1 MSDTDDHIGDRGDGG
16 HGARRARGDDRAR
29 HDLVIIGAGP
39 AGLAC
44 AIQADEAGLDYVL
57 LEKGCLVNSI
67 FHFPRNMVFFSSPE
81 RLELARMPF
90 ASLARKPSRAETV
103 EYYRRVAERFA
114 VRVRQYEP
122 VVALERD
129 EAGTGGF
136 VVTSVRGSRARRS
149 VARAVVVATG
159 FFDWPRR
166 LGVPGEELPKV
177 VHRFD
182 EGHPYY
188 DRDVAVVGG
197 RSAAAEAALELQRAG
212 ARVTLVH
219 RGERMQTKYWILP
232 ELENRIAR
240 GEIGWLPSATV
251 ERIDEGSV
259 TVRRNGR
266 SQEVANDAVI
276 VQIGYRPD
284 LSLLEG
290 VGVTL
295 EGPDRRPRY
304 DPDTCQTDVP
314 GVFVCGSVCAGDRA
328 GSIFIETARFD
339 GEKIVGA
346 LTAPATSGVTR

>member
-1 MSDTDDHIGDRGDGG
+1 M
-16 HGARRARGDDRAR
+16 
-29 HDLVIIGAGP
+29 HDLIIIGAGP

-44 AIQADEAGLDYVL
+44 AIEAEAAGLDYVV

-90 ASLARKPSRAETV
+90 ATLSRKPSRAETV
-103 EYYRRVAERFA
+103 EYYRRVAERFT

-122 VVALERD
+122 VVGLERD
-129 EAGTGGF
+129 GSNGGGPF
-136 VVTSVRGSRARRS
+136 VVTSVRGSRTARS
-149 VARAVVVATG
+149 AARAVVVATG

-166 LGVPGEELPKV
+166 LAVPGEELPKV
-177 VHRFD
+177 MHRFD
-182 EGHPYY
+182 EGHLYY
-188 DRDVAVVGG
+188 DRDVAVIGG
-197 RSAAAEAALELQRAG
+197 RSAAAETALELQRAG

-219 RGERMQTKYWILP
+219 RGQRMQTKYWVLP

-240 GEIGWLPSATV
+240 GEIGWLPSATL
-251 ERIDEGSV
+251 ERIDEESI
-259 TVRRNGR
+259 TVRQGDR
-266 SQEVANDAVI
+266 SQEVRNDAVI

-295 EGPDRRPRY
+295 EGADRTPRY

-314 GVFVCGSVCAGDRA
+314 EVFVCGSVCAGDRA

-346 LTAPATSGVTR
+346 LTASAASRATR

>member
-1 MSDTDDHIGDRGDGG
+1 MY
-16 HGARRARGDDRAR
+16 
-29 HDLVIIGAGP
+29 DLIIIGAGP

-44 AIQADEAGLDYVL
+44 AIEAEAAGLDYVV

-90 ASLARKPSRAETV
+90 ATLSRKPSRAETV
-103 EYYRRVAERFA
+103 EYYRRVAERFT

-122 VVALERD
+122 VVGLERD
-129 EAGTGGF
+129 GSNGGGPF
-136 VVTSVRGSRARRS
+136 VVTSVRGSRTARS
-149 VARAVVVATG
+149 AARAVVVATG

-166 LGVPGEELPKV
+166 LAVPGEELPKV
-177 VHRFD
+177 MHRFD
-182 EGHPYY
+182 EGHLYY
-188 DRDVAVVGG
+188 DRDVAVIGG
-197 RSAAAEAALELQRAG
+197 RSAAAETALELQRAG

-219 RGERMQTKYWILP
+219 RGQRMQTKYWVLP
-232 ELENRIAR
+232 ELENRIER
-240 GEIGWLPSATV
+240 GEIGWLPSATL
-251 ERIDEGSV
+251 ERIDEESI
-259 TVRRNGR
+259 TVRQGDR
-266 SQEVANDAVI
+266 SQEVRNDAVI

-295 EGPDRRPRY
+295 EGADRTPRY

-314 GVFVCGSVCAGDRA
+314 EVFVCGSVCAGDRA

-346 LTAPATSGVTR
+346 LTAPAASRATR

>member
-1 MSDTDDHIGDRGDGG
+1 MSDTHHHIGDQGGD
-16 HGARRARGDDRAR
+16 RARGEDRAG

-44 AIQADEAGLDYVL
+44 AIQAEQAGLDYVL

-90 ASLARKPSRAETV
+90 ATLARKPSRAETV

-129 EAGTGGF
+129 EGGDEGGF
-136 VVTSVRGSRARRS
+136 VVTSVCGSRTRRS
-149 VARAVVVATG
+149 ATSAVVVATG

-182 EGHPYY
+182 EGHPYF

-212 ARVTLVH
+212 ARVTLIH
-219 RGERMQTKYWILP
+219 RGERMQTKYWVLP

-240 GEIGWLPSATV
+240 GEIGWLPSAAV
-251 ERIDEGSV
+251 ERIDEASI
-259 TVRRNGR
+259 TVRQDGR
-266 SQEVANDAVI
+266 LQQVANDAVI

-295 EGPDRRPRY
+295 EGADRTPRY

-346 LTAPATSGVTR
+346 LGAAAVNGAAG

>member
-1 MSDTDDHIGDRGDGG
+1 MHDLTRH
-16 HGARRARGDDRAR
+16 HLTR
-29 HDLVIIGAGP
+29 HDLIIIGAGP

-44 AIQADEAGLDYVL
+44 AIHAEAAGLDCVVL
-57 LEKGCLVNSI
+57 EQGCLVNSI

-90 ASLARKPSRAETV
+90 ATLSRKPSRAETV
-103 EYYRRVAERFA
+103 EYYRRVAERFT

-122 VVALERD
+122 VVGLERD
-129 EAGTGGF
+129 GSNGGGPF
-136 VVTSVRGSRARRS
+136 VVTSVRGSRTARS
-149 VARAVVVATG
+149 AARAVVVATG

-166 LGVPGEELPKV
+166 LAVPGEELPKV
-177 VHRFD
+177 MHRFD
-182 EGHPYY
+182 EGHLYY
-188 DRDVAVVGG
+188 DRDVAVIGG
-197 RSAAAEAALELQRAG
+197 RSAAAETALELQRAG

-219 RGERMQTKYWILP
+219 RGQRMQTKYWVLP

-240 GEIGWLPSATV
+240 GEIGWLPSATL
-251 ERIDEGSV
+251 ERIDEESI
-259 TVRRNGR
+259 TVRQGDR
-266 SQEVANDAVI
+266 SQEVRNDAVI

-295 EGPDRRPRY
+295 EGADRTPRY

-314 GVFVCGSVCAGDRA
+314 EVFVCGSVCAGDRA

-346 LTAPATSGVTR
+346 LTAPAASRATR

>member
-1 MSDTDDHIGDRGDGG
+1 MSDTHHHIGDQGDGG
-16 HGARRARGDDRAR
+16 HGDRRAR

-44 AIQADEAGLDYVL
+44 AIQAEQAGLDYVL

-90 ASLARKPSRAETV
+90 ATLARKPSRAETV

-129 EAGTGGF
+129 ERGF
-136 VVTSVRGSRARRS
+136 VVTSVCGSRSRRS
-149 VARAVVVATG
+149 AARAVVVATG

-188 DRDVAVVGG
+188 GRDVAVVGG

-212 ARVTLVH
+212 ARVTLIH
-219 RGERMQTKYWILP
+219 RGERMQTKYWVLP

-251 ERIDEGSV
+251 ERIDEGSI
-259 TVRRNGR
+259 TVGQDGR

-295 EGPDRRPRY
+295 EDADRTPRY

-346 LTAPATSGVTR
+346 LTAPAAATR

>member
-1 MSDTDDHIGDRGDGG
+1 MY
-16 HGARRARGDDRAR
+16 
-29 HDLVIIGAGP
+29 DLIIIGAGP

-44 AIQADEAGLDYVL
+44 AIEAEAAGLDYVV

-81 RLELARMPF
+81 RLELAQMPF
-90 ASLARKPSRAETV
+90 ATLSRKPSRAETV
-103 EYYRRVAERFA
+103 EYYRRVAERFT

-122 VVALERD
+122 VVGLERD
-129 EAGTGGF
+129 GSNGGGPF
-136 VVTSVRGSRARRS
+136 VVTSVRGSRTARS
-149 VARAVVVATG
+149 AARAVVVATG

-166 LGVPGEELPKV
+166 LAVPGEELPKV
-177 VHRFD
+177 MHRFD
-182 EGHPYY
+182 EGHLYY
-188 DRDVAVVGG
+188 DRDVAVIGG
-197 RSAAAEAALELQRAG
+197 RSAAAETALELQRAG

-219 RGERMQTKYWILP
+219 RGQRMQTKYWVLP
-232 ELENRIAR
+232 ELENRIER

-251 ERIDEGSV
+251 ERIDEDTI
-259 TVRRNGR
+259 TVRQGDR
-266 SQEVANDAVI
+266 SQVVRNDAVI

-295 EGPDRRPRY
+295 EGADRTPRY

-314 GVFVCGSVCAGDRA
+314 EVFVCGSVCAGDRA
-328 GSIFIETARFD
+328 GSIFIETARFH

-346 LTAPATSGVTR
+346 LTVPAAGGQVTGTSPRH

>member
-1 MSDTDDHIGDRGDGG
+1 MSDTHHHIGDQGGDHARGDGG
-16 HGARRARGDDRAR
+16 HGDRHAR
-29 HDLVIIGAGP
+29 HDLIIIGAGP

-44 AIQADEAGLDYVL
+44 AIQAEEAGLDYVL

-122 VVALERD
+122 VVALERGGSNG
-129 EAGTGGF
+129 AGPF
-136 VVTSVRGSRARRS
+136 VVTSVSGSVTRRAA
-149 VARAVVVATG
+149 ARAVVVATG

-166 LGVPGEELPKV
+166 LGVPGEELTKV

-188 DRDVAVVGG
+188 GRDVAVIGG
-197 RSAAAEAALELQRAG
+197 RSAAAETALELQRAG

-219 RGERMQTKYWILP
+219 RGERMQTKYWVLP

-251 ERIDEGSV
+251 ERIDERSI
-259 TVRRNGR
+259 TVRQDGR
-266 SQEVANDAVI
+266 AREVANDAVI

-295 EGPDRRPRY
+295 EGPDRTPRY

-346 LTAPATSGVTR
+346 ITAPAAATR

>member
-1 MSDTDDHIGDRGDGG
+1 MY
-16 HGARRARGDDRAR
+16 
-29 HDLVIIGAGP
+29 DLIIIGAGP

-44 AIQADEAGLDYVL
+44 AIEAEAAGLDYVV

-81 RLELARMPF
+81 RLELAQMPF
-90 ASLARKPSRAETV
+90 ATLSRKPSRAETV
-103 EYYRRVAERFA
+103 EYYRRVAERFT

-122 VVALERD
+122 VVGLERD
-129 EAGTGGF
+129 GSNGGGPF
-136 VVTSVRGSRARRS
+136 VVTSVRGSRTARS
-149 VARAVVVATG
+149 AARAVVVATG

-166 LGVPGEELPKV
+166 LAVPGEELPKV
-177 VHRFD
+177 MHRFD
-182 EGHPYY
+182 EGHLYY
-188 DRDVAVVGG
+188 DRDVAVIGG
-197 RSAAAEAALELQRAG
+197 RSAAAETALELQRAG

-219 RGERMQTKYWILP
+219 RGQRMQTKYWVLP
-232 ELENRIAR
+232 ELENRIER
-240 GEIGWLPSATV
+240 GEIGWLPSATL
-251 ERIDEGSV
+251 ERIDEESI
-259 TVRRNGR
+259 TVRQGDR
-266 SQEVANDAVI
+266 SQVVRNDAVI

-295 EGPDRRPRY
+295 EGADRTPRY

-314 GVFVCGSVCAGDRA
+314 EVFVCGSVCAGDRA

-346 LTAPATSGVTR
+346 LTAPAASRATR

>member
-1 MSDTDDHIGDRGDGG
+1 MY
-16 HGARRARGDDRAR
+16 
-29 HDLVIIGAGP
+29 DLIIIGAGP

-44 AIQADEAGLDYVL
+44 AIEAEAAGLDYVV

-90 ASLARKPSRAETV
+90 ATLSRKPSRAETV
-103 EYYRRVAERFA
+103 EYYRRVAERFT

-122 VVALERD
+122 VVGLERD
-129 EAGTGGF
+129 GSNGGGPF
-136 VVTSVRGSRARRS
+136 VVTSVRGSRTARS
-149 VARAVVVATG
+149 AARAVVVATG

-166 LGVPGEELPKV
+166 LAVPGEELPKV
-177 VHRFD
+177 MHRFD
-182 EGHPYY
+182 EGHLYY
-188 DRDVAVVGG
+188 DRDVAVIGG
-197 RSAAAEAALELQRAG
+197 RSAAAETALELQRAG

-219 RGERMQTKYWILP
+219 RGQRMQTKYWVLP

-240 GEIGWLPSATV
+240 GEIGWLPSATL
-251 ERIDEGSV
+251 ERIDEESI
-259 TVRRNGR
+259 TVRQGDR
-266 SQEVANDAVI
+266 SQVVRNDAVI

-295 EGPDRRPRY
+295 EGADRTPRY
-304 DPDTCQTDVP
+304 DADTCQTDVP
-314 GVFVCGSVCAGDRA
+314 EVFVCGSVCAGDRA

-346 LTAPATSGVTR
+346 LTARAACGATR

>member
-1 MSDTDDHIGDRGDGG
+1 MY
-16 HGARRARGDDRAR
+16 
-29 HDLVIIGAGP
+29 DLIIIGAGP

-44 AIQADEAGLDYVL
+44 AIEAEAAGLDYVV

-90 ASLARKPSRAETV
+90 ATLSRKPSRAETV
-103 EYYRRVAERFA
+103 EYYRRVAERFT

-122 VVALERD
+122 VVGLERD
-129 EAGTGGF
+129 GSNGGGPF
-136 VVTSVRGSRARRS
+136 VVTSVRGSRTARS
-149 VARAVVVATG
+149 AARAVVVATG

-166 LGVPGEELPKV
+166 LAVPGEELPKV
-177 VHRFD
+177 MHRFD
-182 EGHPYY
+182 EGHLYY
-188 DRDVAVVGG
+188 DRDVAVIGG
-197 RSAAAEAALELQRAG
+197 RSAAAETALELQRAG

-219 RGERMQTKYWILP
+219 RGQRMQTKYWVLP

-240 GEIGWLPSATV
+240 GEIGWLPSATL
-251 ERIDEGSV
+251 ERIDEESI
-259 TVRRNGR
+259 TVRQGDR
-266 SQEVANDAVI
+266 SQVVRNDAVI

-295 EGPDRRPRY
+295 EGADRTPRY
-304 DPDTCQTDVP
+304 DADTCQTDVP
-314 GVFVCGSVCAGDRA
+314 EVFVCGSVCAGDRA

-346 LTAPATSGVTR
+346 LTAPAASRATR

>member
-1 MSDTDDHIGDRGDGG
+1 MSDTHHHIGDRGDGG
-16 HGARRARGDDRAR
+16 HGARRAR

-149 VARAVVVATG
+149 AARAVVVATG

-240 GEIGWLPSATV
+240 GEIGWLPSTTV

-290 VGVTL
+290 VGVRL

-346 LTAPATSGVTR
+346 LTASATSGVTR

>member
-1 MSDTDDHIGDRGDGG
+1 MSDTHHHSDDHI
-16 HGARRARGDDRAR
+16 DDRPR

-44 AIQADEAGLDYVL
+44 AIHAEAAGLDYVL

-90 ASLARKPSRAETV
+90 ATLARKPSRAETV

-114 VRVRQYEP
+114 VRVRQYER
-122 VVALERD
+122 VVALERA
-129 EAGTGGF
+129 ESEGAGTF
-136 VVTSVRGSRARRS
+136 VVTSVRGARVRRS
-149 VARAVVVATG
+149 AARAVVVATG

-166 LGVPGEELPKV
+166 LGVPGEALPKV

-188 DRDVAVVGG
+188 DRDVAVIGG

-219 RGERMQTKYWILP
+219 RGERMQSKYWVLP

-251 ERIDEGSV
+251 ERIDEGSI

-266 SQEVANDAVI
+266 SQVVANDAVI

-290 VGVTL
+290 VGATL
-295 EGPDRRPRY
+295 EGADRMPRY

-339 GEKIVGA
+339 GQKIVGA
-346 LTAPATSGVTR
+346 LTAPATSGEMTSASG